1 MSRRH
6 LPFKVDAKEIQS
18 STAFHVHVEETG
30 RGIPIVTYDNPLM
43 NDVMTHERAL
53 DQTLAG
59 FRGPLAVR

>member
-6 LPFKVDAKEIQS
+6 LPFKVDAKEIQ